1 MFNSKYPLV
10 QAPMAG
16 GVSTPKLAAAV
27 CKAGGVGF
35 LAGGYKTT
43 YALKEEIEELKKQKP
58 DVFGVNLF
66 VPEEERNYDFKK
78 YEQHIKRIAVTLQA
92 EVGVPRYHDD
102 EWQNKLVLLTNH
114 PVPLV
119 SFTFGCPS
127 KDVILALQEKGTFVI
142 VTVTTPK
149 EAKLAAEAGA
159 DALCL
164 QGIEAGGHR
173 GSFDNQEEK
182 EEDYGVLELID
193 LVKKQ
198 SSLPLIAAGGIMDKD
213 DVEIVLTA
221 GASAVQVG
229 TAFLCCKESGANP
242 TYKKALLNKTY
253 KETAVTRA
261 FTGRRARGLANAFL
275 ISLTDSA
282 PAAYPH
288 VHYMTQPLRKKAA
301 EQGAVDYL
309 SLWAGVGHNKVK
321 SCSAQEIVVSLMT

>member
-1 MFNSKYPLV
+1 MFNSKYPLI

-16 GVSTPKLAAAV
+16 GISTPKLAAAV

-43 YALKEEIEELKKQKP
+43 SALKEEIEQLQKQQP
-58 DVFGVNLF
+58 GVFGVNLF
-66 VPEEERNYDFKK
+66 VPEEEGNYDLKQ
-78 YEQHIKRIAVTLQA
+78 YEERIKSTAVTLQ
-92 EVGVPRYHDD
+92 EEIGVPRYHDD
-102 EWQNKLVLLTNH
+102 EWKDKLMLLANH

-119 SFTFGCPS
+119 SFTFGCPE
-127 KDVILALQEKGTFVI
+127 KNVIRTLQKKGTVVI
-142 VTVTTPK
+142 VTITTPK

-173 GSFDNQEEK
+173 GSFNNQEGK
-182 EEDYGVLELID
+182 EEDYGILELID

-213 DVEIVLTA
+213 GVEVVLNA
-221 GASAVQVG
+221 GASAVQIG
-229 TAFLCCKESGANP
+229 TAFLCCKESGANS

-253 KETAVTRA
+253 KETAITRA
-261 FTGRRARGLANAFL
+261 FTGRRARGLANTFL
-275 ISLTDSA
+275 LSHTDSA

-301 EQGAVDYL
+301 KQGEANYL
-309 SLWAGVGHNKVK
+309 SLWAGIGHNKVK
-321 SCSAQEIVVSLMT
+321 ECSAQEIVRSLMM